1 MVVGTGRSCHSPHA
15 LKTLVKLRKEGKLAT
30 TRTEQISADSDL
42 RGQTVHAIEKAV
54 TLLDEDQISQLV
66 REYLDGDL
74 ISTLAAR
81 YGVHRTTVTEHLRRR
96 NIPMRAKGMLPS
108 EAEESILLYEEGYSL
123 ASIGRHFGVT
133 GNTVKNVLLKSGTRL
148 RGPNELR
155 RGAVPKT

>member
-1 MVVGTGRSCHSPHA
+1 MVRTGRSCHPPRA
-15 LKTLVKLRKEGKLAT
+15 LKTLVKLWEEGKLHT
-30 TRTEQISADSDL
+30 TRIEQISVHSDL
-42 RGQTVHAIEKAV
+42 RGQSVHAIEKAV
-54 TLLDEDQISQLV
+54 TRLDEDQVSQLV
-66 REYLDGDL
+66 REYLGGDL
-74 ISTLAAR
+74 VSTLAAR

-133 GNTVKNVLLKSGTRL
+133 ANTVRNTLIRSGMRL

-155 RGAVPKT
+155 RGAVPTT